1 MHVLRLWTR
10 GGRPAVG
17 FCRRGRGATPRRPS
31 GRASGAPWKATRR
44 REARAAGCSS
54 QQRHPATGP
63 LGPVPEAAAASR
75 ARRAATCRR
84 RGGAADRLE
93 QQTVSRSAA
102 KPIGSL
108 KRDAEH
114 GGRSAGRPQ
123 GWRGWAGAVSRGGGA
138 CAGAGRG
145 SPGTWQ
151 FDGHPGSSVSRRD
164 RLCQVPPSAR
174 APPPGP
180 GRPCEQRQ
188 QQRGRPRWC
197 SCSAGARAARS
208 CAGTWQHRDVDA
220 DRRAPSQR
228 CLASRGGARAPLAA
242 RRSLGRRR
250 GGRGGQRSRGHR
262 PWEVAGTSLTPV

>member
-1 MHVLRLWTR
+1 MHVLRPWTR

-17 FCRRGRGATPRRPS
+17 LCRRGRGATPRRPS
-31 GRASGAPWKATRR
+31 GPASGAPWKAARR

-84 RGGAADRLE
+84 RGGAADRLG

-102 KPIGSL
+102 EPIGSL
-108 KRDAEH
+108 KHDAEH

-151 FDGHPGSSVSRRD
+151 LTAARAAAAVDAIASVRCLRAPGHLRQAREDHASSASSSAGVRGGAAAPPAPVQREAARAPGSTATSTRTAERRLSAASRHEAALGRRSQRGEALD
-164 RLCQVPPSAR
+164 GDAAAVAVSAR
-174 APPPGP
+174 AAIAREKLRLPP
-180 GRPCEQRQ
+180 
-188 QQRGRPRWC
+188 
-197 SCSAGARAARS
+197 
-208 CAGTWQHRDVDA
+208 
-220 DRRAPSQR
+220 
-228 CLASRGGARAPLAA
+228 
-242 RRSLGRRR
+242 
-250 GGRGGQRSRGHR
+250 
-262 PWEVAGTSLTPV
+262 

>member
-1 MHVLRLWTR
+1 MHVLRPWTR

-17 FCRRGRGATPRRPS
+17 LCRRGRGAAPRRPS
-31 GRASGAPWKATRR
+31 GPASGAPWQAARR
-44 REARAAGCSS
+44 REARRAGCSS

-75 ARRAATCRR
+75 AQRAATCRR

-151 FDGHPGSSVSRRD
+151 LTATRAAASVDAIASVRCLRAPGHLRQAREDRASSASSSAGVRGGAAAPPAPVQREAARAPGSTATSTRAAARRLSAASRHEAALGRRSQRGEALD
-164 RLCQVPPSAR
+164 GDAAAAAVSAR
-174 APPPGP
+174 AAIAREKLDFPP
-180 GRPCEQRQ
+180 
-188 QQRGRPRWC
+188 
-197 SCSAGARAARS
+197 
-208 CAGTWQHRDVDA
+208 
-220 DRRAPSQR
+220 
-228 CLASRGGARAPLAA
+228 
-242 RRSLGRRR
+242 
-250 GGRGGQRSRGHR
+250 
-262 PWEVAGTSLTPV
+262 